1 MSFFEIFA
9 LGGFVVFVYVTLL
22 WFISLALKNSSIVD
36 IFWGLGFV
44 LATGVYFMLSNDGYQ
59 GRQLLMLAL
68 VAIWGIRL
76 SVHIGRRNIGKGEDF
91 RYANWRRQY
100 AEKWW
105 WRSYLQVFLLQG
117 LILWLISTPLL
128 TAQYHATPDHFT
140 VLDILGLLVWGI
152 GFFFE
157 AVGDWQLMVF
167 KANPANKGK
176 VLNTGLWRYTRHP
189 NYFGDATLWWGYFLI
204 ALTTHNGFLTIYAP
218 AFMTFL
224 LMKVSGV
231 AMLEKTL
238 VETKPQY
245 RDYVQATNAF
255 FPGPPRKS

>member
-9 LGGFVVFVYVTLL
+9 FGGLIIWVYVTLL
-22 WFISLALKNSSIVD
+22 WLISLAIKNASIID

-44 LATGVYFMLSNDGYQ
+44 LATGVYFLSSDGGYQ
-59 GRQLLMLAL
+59 GRQLLILAL
-68 VAIWGIRL
+68 VSIWGIRL
-76 SVHIGRRNIGKGEDF
+76 STHIARRNIGKGEDF

-100 AEKWW
+100 GEKWW

-117 LILWLISTPLL
+117 IILWLISTPLL
-128 TAQYHATPDHFT
+128 AAQYHDTPDHLT
-140 VLDILGLLVWGI
+140 ILDILGLVIWGI

-157 AVGDWQLMVF
+157 AGGDWQLMVF

-204 ALTTHNGFLTIYAP
+204 ALATPYGFLTIYAP
-218 AFMTFL
+218 AFMSFL

-238 VETKPQY
+238 VDTKPQY
-245 RDYVQATNAF
+245 RDYVQSTNAF
-255 FPGPPRKS
+255 FPGPPRTS